1 MSINRNALLAA
12 LVALILALGFG
23 AQEIRDAVDDASPP
37 PTTAPPATTTTT
49 APPTTTTT
57 EAPPTTTTTVA
68 PEPSGD
74 FFCDFSEP
82 CELDQFVQYRD
93 RHIVHSEDFVAE
105 HAPTG
110 LIECGPPETTRDLNR
125 YEPYGMQFYC
135 QPGGNPDLGHQMS
148 FVPDTSGYSFTG
160 SAPPLVFTD
169 VERVS
174 FEVNQ
179 TSIGGRA
186 FWELAII
193 PAENAWVDGMPCIA
207 AIPCNDNFDNP
218 DLGSYSFGNMGQYG
232 SAFRFEGPNGGQGF
246 ADAHAGTQTQLDN
259 GDILYD
265 LRCDEISGTC
275 FQPEI
280 HRDTTSV
287 RDRFDVV
294 VEQRGDG
301 VWFGQEDADNTMR
314 WVRYDGVELPD
325 GPVRVVLKF
334 HGYTPNKSYDNWP
347 QGCTSLTSFCPETAS
362 VDGFTFHWDD
372 FEVVAGDSA
381 SSADFY
387 AEPDEDRFVS
397 HTYPG
402 CVAFAEGVRGSTRNG
417 NSGWD
422 PIISCPEGLAEI
434 VNGSNVTFGDYRTG

>member
-1 MSINRNALLAA
+1 MNINRNALLAA
-12 LVALILALGFG
+12 LVALMFALGFG
-23 AQEIRDAVDDASPP
+23 AQEIKDAVDDASPP
-37 PTTAPPATTTTT
+37 SPTTTTTT
-49 APPTTTTT
+49 APTTTTT
-57 EAPPTTTTTVA
+57 TTPPTTTTQA
-68 PEPSGD
+68 PEPSEN

-93 RHIVHSEDFVAE
+93 RHIVHSEEFVAE

-110 LIECGPPETTRDLNR
+110 LIACGPPETTRNLGR
-125 YEPYGMQFYC
+125 YEPFGMQFYC

-148 FVPDTSGYSFTG
+148 FAPDTSGYSFTG

-193 PAENAWVDGMPCIA
+193 PAENAWVDAMPCIPA
-207 AIPCNDNFDNP
+207 LPCNDNFDNP
-218 DLGSYSFGNMGQYG
+218 DLGSYSFGNNDQEG
-232 SAFRFEGPNGGQGF
+232 SAFRFEGPDGGDGLNDRF
-246 ADAHAGTQTQLDN
+246 TRASTLLDN
-259 GDILYD
+259 GDLLHDTACTADSY
-265 LRCDEISGTC
+265 C
-275 FQPEI
+275 FDVDV
-280 HRDTTSV
+280 HRDTSSV

-294 VEQRGDG
+294 VEQRDDG
-301 VWFGQEDADNTMR
+301 VWFGQEDADNTMH
-314 WVRYDGVELPD
+314 WVRYDGLELPD

-334 HGYTPNKSYDNWP
+334 HGYTPNKTFDAWP
-347 QGCTSLTSFCPETAS
+347 QGCTNRTDFCTESAS

-372 FEVVAGDSA
+372 FEVVAGDSV

-397 HTYPG
+397 HPYPG
-402 CVAFAEGVRGSTRNG
+402 CVAFAEGVRGSRRDG